1 MSPIVLQ
8 ALEALTFRVNLST
21 GLSNYSDESAAK
33 EIFKLLY
40 KEGEHLLA
48 IEITPWAMWNGWKPK
63 DAKQLG
69 NLAERI
75 GSGGRVIVH
84 DKNQWSVDI
93 ITTLKANAY
102 NLKI

>member
-48 IEITPWAMWNGWKPK
+48 IEITPWAM
-63 DAKQLG
+63 
-69 NLAERI
+69 
-75 GSGGRVIVH
+75 
-84 DKNQWSVDI
+84 
-93 ITTLKANAY
+93 
-102 NLKI
+102 